1 MPKRFSSVVGRS
13 FGDGVRDAIQSAG
26 MTQRRIAELLDWE
39 EAKVSDLVQG
49 KGGVTEVEVAT
60 LLGLC
65 QTEAGEIRRLLAL
78 FRETRE
84 KGFLQFSDED
94 GVPDQ
99 LRTLISQERLAT
111 NVFVWAMNLVPG
123 LLQIPEY
130 SFEVVQAVPTV
141 EPEQVGEIVAAREE
155 RRAIFHP
162 SREFTFFV
170 HEQALRLQ
178 VGSAQLM
185 IAQLQDL
192 LLMSIRPYVSVR
204 VVPSSVGVHAGL
216 AGSFTKLGFEKFE
229 PVVFVETHNLSLF
242 LEDKGSITVYDN
254 VLKALAAQAL
264 DEEQSR
270 ALIASLLT

>member
-13 FGDGVRDAIQSAG
+13 FGDGVRDAIQSTG

-39 EAKVSDLVQG
+39 EAKVSDLVKG

-65 QTEAGEIRRLLAL
+65 QTEAGELRRLLAL
-78 FRETRE
+78 FKETRE
-84 KGFLQFSDED
+84 KGFLQFGDED

-111 NVFVWAMNLVPG
+111 KIFVWAMNLVPG
-123 LLQIPEY
+123 LLQIPQY
-130 SFEVVQAVPTV
+130 SFEVVRAVPTIK
-141 EPEQVGEIVAAREE
+141 PEQVGEVVAAREA

-162 SREFTFFV
+162 SREFTFYV

-185 IAQLQDL
+185 AAQLQDL
-192 LLMSIRPYVSVR
+192 LLMSIRPCVRVR
-204 VVPSSVGVHAGL
+204 VVPHSIGVHAGL

-242 LEDKGSITVYDN
+242 LEDKGSITVYDE

-270 ALIASLLT
+270 EVITRLLT